1 MKILKSGAATGI
13 LMALMVCTS
22 VLADPADFHTTADE
36 MIETLTRPVQKF
48 RSLHIAPDPAGE
60 SFSEDPVY
68 ETPSSGH
75 AVSRAIA
82 VVENADDTVSMTQVA
97 VDNTAAASRVRTK
110 ILFDFNSARVRPE
123 SFPRLAEVG
132 TALNSSQLSD
142 RPVVISGHA
151 DSDGPEDY
159 NLSLSFKRARSVRD
173 YLVRTCDVPAGRLLV
188 RGFGEH
194 LPLVAE
200 VDADTKQQNR
210 RVEFELAR

>member
-1 MKILKSGAATGI
+1 MKIIMSGAAAGI
-13 LMALMVCTS
+13 LMALIACTS

-36 MIETLTRPVQKF
+36 MIEALTRPVLKF
-48 RSLHIAPDPAGE
+48 RSLHIDPAGE
-60 SFSEDPVY
+60 SFAGDPVY
-68 ETPSSGH
+68 ETPASGQ
-75 AVSRAIA
+75 VMNRAIA
-82 VVENADDTVSMTQVA
+82 VVENEDDTVSMTQVA

-123 SFPRLAEVG
+123 SFPLLEEVG
-132 TALNSSQLSD
+132 VALNSSQLAD

-159 NLSLSFKRARSVRD
+159 NLRLSFKRARAVRD
-173 YLVRTCDVPAGRLLV
+173 YLVQTCEVPAARLLV

-200 VDADTKQQNR
+200 VDAQAKQRNR